1 MKPGMPTP
9 SRIGRFLTGL
19 AVMLTLAGCPVGPT
33 YEPPKTQPGKVFG
46 NQAETEYA
54 TQGAEANWWQ
64 QFKDPRLTQ
73 LIRLAVKNNYDLK
86 AAEANLREA
95 RAMFLDAGLNLLPH
109 INSHANHT
117 DLRRSFDAMNRRNFV
132 PRDLGLYTLGF
143 DAWWEIDIW
152 GRIRRDVQSKE
163 AEIESAESERRY
175 LTLSVIA
182 EVARN
187 YFELR
192 GHQNQ
197 LAVDRRN
204 ADNQKSTWDLTLVR
218 QEAGIGTEFDTQ
230 RAKAQYDT
238 TLALIP
244 PLEGLVRQDIHR
256 ISVLTGQ
263 IPAALLEE
271 LLEPAPIPEP
281 PASIRIGKPADLLR
295 RRPDIRAVERNLAS
309 ATARIG
315 VAMADLFPKVT
326 FVGSF
331 NLESNSLT
339 GLGAPGSGAYNFGPR
354 ITWPAFELGQVYAR
368 IKAAEA
374 RADVNLAEYQ
384 QVVLNALEETEN
396 ALVNYD
402 RLRDR
407 QALLKTASEA
417 STKAYEIAN
426 IRFEEGVE
434 DFLNLLDTER
444 RLLMDQREY
453 AQSRTATAAALIG
466 IYKALGG
473 GWEVFQTPEDRKRPV
488 EKVFTP

>member
-1 MKPGMPTP
+1 M
-9 SRIGRFLTGL
+9 
-19 AVMLTLAGCPVGPT
+19 
-33 YEPPKTQPGKVFG
+33 
-46 NQAETEYA
+46 
-54 TQGAEANWWQ
+54 
-64 QFKDPRLTQ
+64 
-73 LIRLAVKNNYDLK
+73 
-86 AAEANLREA
+86 
-95 RAMFLDAGLNLLPH
+95 
-109 INSHANHT
+109 
-117 DLRRSFDAMNRRNFV
+117 
-132 PRDLGLYTLGF
+132 
-143 DAWWEIDIW
+143 
-152 GRIRRDVQSKE
+152 
-163 AEIESAESERRY
+163 
-175 LTLSVIA
+175 
-182 EVARN
+182 
-187 YFELR
+187 
-192 GHQNQ
+192 
-197 LAVDRRN
+197 
-204 ADNQKSTWDLTLVR
+204 
-218 QEAGIGTEFDTQ
+218 
-230 RAKAQYDT
+230 
-238 TLALIP
+238 
-244 PLEGLVRQDIHR
+244 
-256 ISVLTGQ
+256 
-263 IPAALLEE
+263 LEE

-453 AQSRTATAAALIG
+453 AQSQTATAAALIG

>member
-1 MKPGMPTP
+1 MTRVWQ
-9 SRIGRFLTGL
+9 SL
-19 AVMLTLAGCPVGPT
+19 AISLLALLLSGCPVGPS
-33 YEPPKTQPGKVFG
+33 YELPNVDPGKVYG
-46 NQAETEYA
+46 NQNEPEYD
-54 TQGAEANWWQ
+54 ERPVELNWWR
-64 QFKDPRLTQ
+64 QFHDPTLTRLINQ
-73 LIRLAVKNNYDLK
+73 AVRNNYDLQ
-86 AAEANLREA
+86 AAEANLRQA

-109 INSHANHT
+109 VNSHANYT
-117 DLRRSFDAMNRRNFV
+117 QLQRSLDALNRRNFV
-132 PRDLGLYTLGF
+132 PRDLNLYSVGF
-143 DAWWEIDIW
+143 DAWWEVDVW
-152 GRIRRDVQSKE
+152 GRIRRDIQARE
-163 AEIESAESERRY
+163 AEVEVAEADRRF
-175 LTLSVIA
+175 LTLSVMC

-204 ADNQKSTWDLTLVR
+204 AKNQKATWDLTIAR

-244 PLEGLVRQDIHR
+244 PLDSLVHEDIHR

-263 IPAALLEE
+263 IPSALLAE
-271 LLEPAPIPEP
+271 LSQPGPIPPAPPVIHL
-281 PASIRIGKPADLLR
+281 SKPADLLR
-295 RRPDIRAVERNLAS
+295 RRPDIRMAERTLAG
-309 ATARIG
+309 ATARVG
-315 VAMADLFPKVT
+315 VAIADLFPRVS
-326 FVGSF
+326 FVGTF

-368 IKAAEA
+368 IKASEA
-374 RADVNLAEYQ
+374 RADYDLAQYK

-396 ALVNYD
+396 ALVTYD

-407 QALLKTASEA
+407 QALLKTASTA

-426 IRFEEGVE
+426 VRFEEGVE

-444 RLLMDQREY
+444 RLLLDQREY
-453 AQSRTATAAALIG
+453 AQSETATAAALIG
-466 IYKALGG
+466 VYKALGG
-473 GWEVFQTPEDRKRPV
+473 GWEIYQTPEDAPNGM
-488 EKVFTP
+488 EPVFTP

>member
-1 MKPGMPTP
+1 MSLMLIRWTARGWWLALLLC
-9 SRIGRFLTGL
+9 LT
-19 AVMLTLAGCPVGPT
+19 GCPVGPT
-33 YEPPKTQPGKVFG
+33 YELPKTNPGKAFG
-46 NQAETEYA
+46 NQQQTEYDIKPA
-54 TQGAEANWWQ
+54 DKNWWQ
-64 QFKDPRLTQ
+64 QFRDPQLTQ
-73 LIRLAVKNNYDLK
+73 LIKLAVSNNYDLK
-86 AAEANLREA
+86 AAEANLRES
-95 RAMFLDAGLNLLPH
+95 RALFLDAGLNLLPH
-109 INSHANHT
+109 INSHGNYTAI
-117 DLRRSFDAMNRRNFV
+117 RRSFDALNRRDFV
-132 PRDLGLYTLGF
+132 PRDLNLYSLGF
-143 DAWWEIDIW
+143 DSWWEIDIW
-152 GRIRRDVQSKE
+152 GRIRRNVQSKE
-163 AEIESAESERRY
+163 AEIESAEADRRY

-182 EVARN
+182 ELARN

-197 LAVDRRN
+197 MAVEQRN
-204 ADNQKSTWDLTLVR
+204 AANQKSTWDLTIAR
-218 QEAGIGTEFDTQ
+218 QEAGIGTDFDTQ

-244 PLEGLVRQDIHR
+244 PMDSLIHEDIHR

-263 IPAALLEE
+263 IPSALLKT
-271 LLEPAPIPEP
+271 LTVPAPIPEAP
-281 PASIRIGKPADLLR
+281 PVIHISKPADLLR

-309 ATARIG
+309 ATARVG
-315 VAMADLFPKVT
+315 VAIADLFPRVT

-339 GLGAPGSGAYNFGPR
+339 GLAAPGTGAYNFGPR

-374 RADVNLAEYQ
+374 QADVMLAEYQ

-396 ALVNYD
+396 ALVIYD

-407 QALLKTASEA
+407 QALLKTAAEA
-417 STKAYEIAN
+417 STRAYEVAN

-453 AQSRTATAAALIG
+453 AQSQTATAAALIG

-473 GWEVFQTPEDRKRPV
+473 GWEVFQTPEDAKRPV
-488 EKVFTP
+488 EDIFTP